1 MFDDEDGDVVLAVS
15 GVHEHLDQQVSEL
28 MGRDMVWE
36 CSEDASD
43 LGDADVEGAVA
54 TLDQPVGEH
63 HELGT
68 DGKGRD
74 LGDAAC
80 PDGADDRCVGRVEQ
94 SDLTVGKTQDRR
106 GMTGGREGDRLGR

>member
-15 GVHEHLDQQVSEL
+15 GVHEHLDQQVGEL

-63 HELGT
+63 HELGA

-80 PDGADDRCVGRVEQ
+80 PDGADDRCVGRCRA
-94 SDLTVGKTQDRR
+94 VGSDRR
-106 GMTGGREGDRLGR
+106 EDAGQEGDDRRSRT